1 MADTPTT
8 EAQDIVDAW
17 RRIMGVTLKPE
28 IVQEHLD
35 KLRKAGAIPPEKEKE
50 QGDD

>member
-1 MADTPTT
+1 MADNPTT

-17 RRIMGVTLKPE
+17 KRIMGVTLKPE

-35 KLRKAGAIPPEKEKE
+35 KLRKAGAIPEKEKE